1 MCSEAGHEL
10 DTSVCHCRGPDR
22 RSLRQRGNGRL
33 KKDLERWLKQDQGS
47 DARFTTM
54 IDLYAYPKDAPGY
67 RDRLSSE
74 PYRRVAGLERAL
86 ESDIASQRFVPY
98 IQLHEFETL
107 LYADMSRWS
116 TLLLDSSRE
125 IQQLAD
131 SVSGFSNVELIDDGE
146 TTAPSKRILGAIPR
160 YDKVASGALLA
171 LEIGLPTIREKCAHF
186 NEWLSRL
193 ERLA

>member
-1 MCSEAGHEL
+1 
-10 DTSVCHCRGPDR
+10 
-22 RSLRQRGNGRL
+22 
-33 KKDLERWLKQDQGS
+33 
-47 DARFTTM
+47 M

-67 RDRLSSE
+67 RDWLSSE